1 MEMLIIKRDS
11 PEWNWMWSQLASH
24 PLNEGIEESTVALNT
39 LNGEAWQYMGSYRGK
54 DGTVVS
60 EFRHRSHPFDN
71 ERRYIKFI
79 HVNVVSESNIEKVIP
94 IK

>member
-39 LNGEAWQYMGSYRGK
+39 LNGEAWQYLGSFK
-54 DGTVVS
+54 NNNEVIH
-60 EFRHRSHPFDN
+60 EFRHRSHPLDN
-71 ERRYIKFI
+71 ERHYYKFRA
-79 HVNVVSESNIEKVIP
+79 SETFSEDDIEKELPV
-94 IK
+94 K